1 MPAARMADNFKI
13 WVENMAS
20 SVACTCSTCHQPNF
34 QGKVVRG
41 NVKFAGEGFFMRE
54 GLVYSRR
61 VPAKRDQMA
70 VEQIVLLKECRRTV
84 FHIAHIIPIAGH
96 LGRKKTAEQILRRLY
111 WPTLYWDVADF
122 CQSCEVCQKSIDT
135 HLMHIHGTND
145 PSTSG
150 DRVIQT
156 SREGHCRTHS
166 LELVG
171 EPLHIGGV

>member
-1 MPAARMADNFKI
+1 
-13 WVENMAS
+13 
-20 SVACTCSTCHQPNF
+20 
-34 QGKVVRG
+34 
-41 NVKFAGEGFFMRE
+41 MRE

-84 FHIAHIIPIAGH
+84 FHIAHIIPTAGH

-135 HLMHIHGTND
+135 HQR
-145 PSTSG
+145 TSMAPMIPLPVVTESFRQVAKDIVG
-150 DRVIQT
+150 PIPWSWSGNRYTLVVCDHATRYPEAMALWNINT
-156 SREGHCRTHS
+156 
-166 LELVG
+166 ELTA
-171 EPLHIGGV
+171 EE